1 MSATA
6 SRTACFSG
14 SPRAFPLGLSSFGG
28 LGTTLRCVEGSLGAI
43 VLAWLVL
50 LPASALA
57 EDDPLARAR
66 QLYNQRQFQEAVSAA
81 EQARQLPAHADL
93 ADLVAARAYLEQFRE
108 SAAADD
114 LANARDR
121 LSRLDPAKFP
131 PRERAEYI
139 VGLGEALFFDDS
151 YGAAAAVF
159 DSVLLS
165 GESMS
170 SEARERVL
178 DWWATSVDREAK
190 PRPDIDRH
198 EIYQRIRTRMRDEIA
213 TRPGNGTA
221 VYWLAASAQA
231 QGDQQAAWDAAQ
243 AGWVRAPLT
252 GDHGAA
258 LRADLDR
265 LVVIAIVP
273 DRARVLGQPVDGLRA
288 QWEQF
293 KDRWK

>member
-1 MSATA
+1 MSATDT
-6 SRTACFSG
+6 RNPG
-14 SPRAFPLGLSSFGG
+14 STGPRPPSALELSSAGG
-28 LGTTLRCVEGSLGAI
+28 LKTTLRCVEGSMGAF
-43 VLAWLVL
+43 VLLWLVFS
-50 LPASALA
+50 PASALA
-57 EDDPLARAR
+57 ADDPLTRAR
-66 QLYNQRQFQEAVSAA
+66 QLYNQRPFQEAVSAA
-81 EQARQLPAHADL
+81 EQARQLAAPADL
-93 ADLVAARAYLEQFRE
+93 ADLVAARAYLERFRE

-151 YGAAAAVF
+151 FGAAAAVF

-213 TRPGNGTA
+213 TRPANGTA

-252 GDHGAA
+252 GDDRGAA

-265 LVVIAIVP
+265 LVVMAIVP
-273 DRARVLGQPVDGLRA
+273 DRARVLGQP
-288 QWEQF
+288 
-293 KDRWK
+293 

>member
-1 MSATA
+1 MSAGNTQNPG
-6 SRTACFSG
+6 STG
-14 SPRAFPLGLSSFGG
+14 SPRARVVSVWSFGR
-28 LGTTLRCVEGSLGAI
+28 LGTTLRFVAGSMGVF
-43 VLAWLVL
+43 VLLWVTL
-50 LPASALA
+50 LPASAQA
-57 EDDPLARAR
+57 ADDALTRAR
-66 QLYNQRQFQEAVSAA
+66 LLYNQRLFQEAVNAA

-93 ADLVAARAYLEQFRE
+93 ADLVAARAYLERFRE

-114 LANARDR
+114 LSNARDR

-165 GESMS
+165 GEVMS
-170 SEARERVL
+170 NDARERVL

-198 EIYQRIRTRMRDEIA
+198 EIYQRIRTRMRDEVA
-213 TRPGNGTA
+213 MRPTNGTA

-252 GDHGAA
+252 GDRGVA

-265 LVVIAIVP
+265 LVVTAIVP

>member
-1 MSATA
+1 MSATDT
-6 SRTACFSG
+6 RNPG
-14 SPRAFPLGLSSFGG
+14 STGPRRPSAPELSSVGG
-28 LGTTLRCVEGSLGAI
+28 LKTTLRPVEGSMGVF
-43 VLAWLVL
+43 VLLWLVFSS
-50 LPASALA
+50 ASALA
-57 EDDPLARAR
+57 ADDPLTRAR
-66 QLYNQRQFQEAVSAA
+66 QLYNQRQFREAVSVA

-93 ADLVAARAYLEQFRE
+93 ADLVAARAYLERFRE

-151 YGAAAAVF
+151 FGAAAAVF

-213 TRPGNGTA
+213 TRPANGTA
-221 VYWLAASAQA
+221 VCWLAASAQA

-252 GDHGAA
+252 GDRGAA

-265 LVVIAIVP
+265 LVVMAIVP
-273 DRARVLGQPVDGLRA
+273 DRARVLGQPADGLRA

>member
-1 MSATA
+1 MSATDTRNPG
-6 SRTACFSG
+6 STG
-14 SPRAFPLGLSSFGG
+14 SPRASAPGLSSFGG
-28 LGTTLRCVEGSLGAI
+28 LRITLRFAEASMRVFVFS
-43 VLAWLVL
+43 WLIL
-50 LPASALA
+50 SAAPALA
-57 EDDPLARAR
+57 ADDPLTRAR
-66 QLYNQRQFQEAVSAA
+66 LLYNQRQFVEAVNAA

-93 ADLVAARAYLEQFRE
+93 ADLVAARAYLERFRE
-108 SAAADD
+108 SAATDD

-121 LSRLDPAKFP
+121 LSRLDPARFP

-165 GESMS
+165 GESMAS
-170 SEARERVL
+170 DARERVL

-213 TRPGNGTA
+213 TRPANGTA

-252 GDHGAA
+252 GDRGAA

-265 LVVIAIVP
+265 LVVMAIVP
-273 DRARVLGQPVDGLRA
+273 DRARVLGQPADSLRA

>member
-1 MSATA
+1 MSATDTRNPG
-6 SRTACFSG
+6 STARRRPS
-14 SPRAFPLGLSSFGG
+14 ALELSSVGG
-28 LGTTLRCVEGSLGAI
+28 FKTTLRFVEGSMGVFGL
-43 VLAWLVL
+43 LWLVL
-50 LPASALA
+50 SPASALA
-57 EDDPLARAR
+57 ADDPLTRAR
-66 QLYNQRQFQEAVSAA
+66 QLYNQRQFREAVSAA

-131 PRERAEYI
+131 SRERAEYI

-151 YGAAAAVF
+151 FGAAAAVF

-213 TRPGNGTA
+213 TRPANGTA

-252 GDHGAA
+252 GDDRGAA

-265 LVVIAIVP
+265 LVVMAIVP
-273 DRARVLGQPVDGLRA
+273 DRARVLGQP
-288 QWEQF
+288 
-293 KDRWK
+293 

>member
-1 MSATA
+1 MIARNTRNHA
-6 SRTACFSG
+6 STG
-14 SPRAFPLGLSSFGG
+14 SPRARASNLKGVFVLTWLLVGPPL
-28 LGTTLRCVEGSLGAI
+28 AM
-43 VLAWLVL
+43 A
-50 LPASALA
+50 A
-57 EDDPLARAR
+57 DDPLTRAR
-66 QLYNQRQFQEAVSAA
+66 LLYNQRQFHEAITAA
-81 EQARQLPAHADL
+81 EQARLIPAHADL

-121 LSRLDPAKFP
+121 LGRLDPAKFP

-151 YGAAAAVF
+151 FGAAAAVF

-165 GESMS
+165 DEVMS
-170 SEARERVL
+170 SDARERVL

-190 PRPDIDRH
+190 PRPDIDRQ
-198 EIYQRIRTRMRDEIA
+198 EIYQRIRARMRDEIA
-213 TRPGNGTA
+213 TRPANGTA

-252 GDHGAA
+252 GGHGAS

-265 LVVIAIVP
+265 LVTMAIVP
-273 DRARVLGQPVDGLRA
+273 DRARVLGQPADTLRA
-288 QWEQF
+288 QWDQF
-293 KDRWK
+293 KERWKR

>member
-1 MSATA
+1 MSATDT
-6 SRTACFSG
+6 RNPGPTGLRRPSG
-14 SPRAFPLGLSSFGG
+14 LELSSFGG
-28 LGTTLRCVEGSLGAI
+28 LKTTLRRVEGSMGLL
-43 VLAWLVL
+43 VLSWLVL
-50 LPASALA
+50 SPASALA
-57 EDDPLARAR
+57 ADDPLTRAR
-66 QLYNQRQFQEAVSAA
+66 LLYNQRQFREAVTAA

-93 ADLVAARAYLEQFRE
+93 ADLVAARAYLERFRE

-151 YGAAAAVF
+151 FGAAAAVF

-213 TRPGNGTA
+213 TRPANGTA

-252 GDHGAA
+252 GDRGAA

-265 LVVIAIVP
+265 LVVMAIVP
-273 DRARVLGQPVDGLRA
+273 DRARVLGQPTDGLRA

>member
-1 MSATA
+1 MIAMST
-6 SRTACFSG
+6 RKHE
-14 SPRAFPLGLSSFGG
+14 
-28 LGTTLRCVEGSLGAI
+28 TLRDLLRVFVVSSLIPTAF
-43 VLAWLVL
+43 LQA
-50 LPASALA
+50 A
-57 EDDPLARAR
+57 DDPLTRAR
-66 QLYNQRQFQEAVSAA
+66 VLYNQRQFQEAVNAA
-81 EQARQLPAHADL
+81 EQARLVPALADL
-93 ADLVAARAYLEQFRE
+93 ADLVAARAYLERFRE
-108 SAAADD
+108 SAVTDD

-131 PRERAEYI
+131 PRERVEYI
-139 VGLGEALFFDDS
+139 VGLGEALFFDES

-165 GESMS
+165 AEAMATD
-170 SEARERVL
+170 ARERVL
-178 DWWATSVDREAK
+178 DWWATAVDREAK

-198 EIYQRIRTRMRDEIA
+198 DIYQRIRSRMRDEVA
-213 TRPGNGTA
+213 TRPANGTA

-252 GDHGAA
+252 GDRGAT

-265 LVVIAIVP
+265 LVTVAIVP
-273 DRARVLGQPVDGLRA
+273 DRARILGQPADNLRA
-288 QWEQF
+288 LWEQF

>member
-1 MSATA
+1 MSATDTRNPGSA
-6 SRTACFSG
+6 G
-14 SPRAFPLGLSSFGG
+14 SPRASAPGLSC
-28 LGTTLRCVEGSLGAI
+28 LV
-43 VLAWLVL
+43 VLSWLIFSAA
-50 LPASALA
+50 PALA
-57 EDDPLARAR
+57 ADDPLTRAR
-66 QLYNQRQFQEAVSAA
+66 LLYNQRQFEEAVSAA

-93 ADLVAARAYLEQFRE
+93 ADLVAARAYLERFRE
-108 SAAADD
+108 SAAAGD

-139 VGLGEALFFDDS
+139 VGLGEALFFDES
-151 YGAAAAVF
+151 FGAAAAVF

-198 EIYQRIRTRMRDEIA
+198 EIYQRIRARMRDEIA

-252 GDHGAA
+252 VDRGAV

-265 LVVIAIVP
+265 LVVMAIVP
-273 DRARVLGQPVDGLRA
+273 DRARVLGQPADSLRA

>member
-1 MSATA
+1 MSATDA
-6 SRTACFSG
+6 RNPGSTGSRRLSA
-14 SPRAFPLGLSSFGG
+14 LEVSSFGR
-28 LGTTLRCVEGSLGAI
+28 LRTTLRCVEGSMRVF
-43 VLAWLVL
+43 VLSWLVL
-50 LPASALA
+50 FPASALA
-57 EDDPLARAR
+57 ADDPLTRAR
-66 QLYNQRQFQEAVSAA
+66 QLYNQRQFQEAVNAA
-81 EQARQLPAHADL
+81 EQARQFPAHADL
-93 ADLVAARAYLEQFRE
+93 ADLVAARAYLERFRE
-108 SAAADD
+108 SAASDD

-121 LSRLDPAKFP
+121 LSRIDPAKFP

-139 VGLGEALFFDDS
+139 EALFFDDS
-151 YGAAAAVF
+151 FGAAAAVF

-213 TRPGNGTA
+213 TRPANGTA

-252 GDHGAA
+252 ADRGAA

-265 LVVIAIVP
+265 LVVMAIVP
-273 DRARVLGQPVDGLRA
+273 DRARVLGQPADSLRA

>member
-1 MSATA
+1 VVSWLIPAA
-6 SRTACFSG
+6 SVQAG
-14 SPRAFPLGLSSFGG
+14 DD
-28 LGTTLRCVEGSLGAI
+28 
-43 VLAWLVL
+43 
-50 LPASALA
+50 ALT
-57 EDDPLARAR
+57 RAR
-66 QLYNQRQFQEAVSAA
+66 LLYNQRQFQEAVSAA
-81 EQARQLPAHADL
+81 EQARLIPAHADL
-93 ADLVAARAYLEQFRE
+93 ADLVAARAYLERFRE
-108 SAAADD
+108 SAAAGD

-131 PRERAEYI
+131 PRERVEYI
-139 VGLGEALFFDDS
+139 VGLGEALFFDES

-170 SEARERVL
+170 TDARERVL
-178 DWWATSVDREAK
+178 DWWATAVDREAK

-198 EIYQRIRTRMRDEIA
+198 DIYQRIRIRMRDEVA
-213 TRPGNGTA
+213 TRPANGTA

-252 GDHGAA
+252 SDRGAA

-265 LVVIAIVP
+265 LVVVAIIP
-273 DRARVLGQPVDGLRA
+273 DRARILGQPADTLRA
-288 QWEQF
+288 QWDQF

>member
-1 MSATA
+1 MGVFVLSWLIV
-6 SRTACFSG
+6 
-14 SPRAFPLGLSSFGG
+14 SP
-28 LGTTLRCVEGSLGAI
+28 
-43 VLAWLVL
+43 
-50 LPASALA
+50 ALA
-57 EDDPLARAR
+57 ADDPLTRAR
-66 QLYNQRQFQEAVSAA
+66 LLYNQRQFEEAVKAA
-81 EQARQLPAHADL
+81 EQARLLPAHADL
-93 ADLVAARAYLEQFRE
+93 ADLVAARAYLERFRQ
-108 SAAADD
+108 SAASDD

-121 LSRLDPAKFP
+121 LGRLDPAMFP

-139 VGLGEALFFDDS
+139 VGLGEALFFDES
-151 YGAAAAVF
+151 FGAAAAVF

-198 EIYQRIRTRMRDEIA
+198 EIYQRIRARMRDEIA
-213 TRPGNGTA
+213 SRPGNGTA

-252 GDHGAA
+252 GDRGAA

-265 LVVIAIVP
+265 LVVMAIVP
-273 DRARVLGQPVDGLRA
+273 DRARVLGQPADSLRA

>member
-1 MSATA
+1 MSATD
-6 SRTACFSG
+6 SRNPRFSG
-14 SPRAFPLGLSSFGG
+14 SPRALALGLSAFGG
-28 LGTTLRCVEGSLGAI
+28 LRTMLRGVEGSMGAI
-43 VLAWLVL
+43 VFAWLIVS
-50 LPASALA
+50 PASARA

-93 ADLVAARAYLEQFRE
+93 ADLVAARAYLERFRE

-159 DSVLLS
+159 D
-165 GESMS
+165 
-170 SEARERVL
+170 
-178 DWWATSVDREAK
+178 WWATSVDREAK

-213 TRPGNGTA
+213 TRPANGTA

-252 GDHGAA
+252 GDRGAA

-265 LVVIAIVP
+265 LVVMAIVP